1 MLNINSFHGIFWEYS
16 SFYFFRAVGGVRK
29 RQSGSSNTAADCN
42 FSKGIIQYN
51 KDNRNGATSNITI
64 DTLCDIMISAK
75 GSPVEKLAEV
85 NNFLLDA
92 TNEECLDYSYDKMIE
107 EMSEIN
113 WDSEAGVGG
122 RQWTYQTCT
131 GKEF

>member
-1 MLNINSFHGIFWEYS
+1 
-16 SFYFFRAVGGVRK
+16 
-29 RQSGSSNTAADCN
+29 
-42 FSKGIIQYN
+42 
-51 KDNRNGATSNITI
+51 
-64 DTLCDIMISAK
+64 MISAK

-85 NNFLLDA
+85 NNFLLEA
-92 TNEECLDYSYDKMIE
+92 TNEGCLDYSYDKMIE

-131 GKEF
+131 GKEISLLSKNMLKFWWFTILLI